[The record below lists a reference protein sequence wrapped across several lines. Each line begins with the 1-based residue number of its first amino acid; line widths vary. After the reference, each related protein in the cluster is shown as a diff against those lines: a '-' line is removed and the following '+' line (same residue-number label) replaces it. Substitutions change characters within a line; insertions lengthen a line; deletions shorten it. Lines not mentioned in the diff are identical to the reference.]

1 MGSRSSRRL
10 PPAATARRSMPTM
23 AATAAAAA
31 AALCVIVVAVVPAIA
46 ATSATPGAR
55 TPPSLNGSAASQWA
69 WPQGGGGGVPS
80 LRMPSPSAAVT
91 AAMPDGA
98 AATPR
103 RHSWRPLIINGTAA
117 AAAPAAAFSVRLFRG
132 GGRGAARGRRRG
144 VAAFKGLEFVCG
156 GSLLTPRHVLTAGH
170 CTDGGALTAVGLGS
184 PLLTG
189 GVAFRVARVIPHP
202 AGKAAR
208 WATAD
213 VAVVE
218 FVNPGGAPALA
229 AIGAAVVG
237 VNADR
242 ASPVAGAVGEVA
254 GWGAVGAGE
263 VGDSG
268 HGMYDV
274 PGGAGTGG
282 DPSGGGAAQSIVFT
296 PTAGWNPAAALRG
309 TPSPA
314 PKRPLATRAA
324 ATPTPAAR
332 AAAAA
337 AARRKRGRPTKGRG
351 RGRPT
356 AAAKATAAAAGR
368 RAAPAP
374 KATAAARRSKPPA
387 PRRRPAP
394 RRAPA
399 AGPSPRRPPRR
410 GGGGARPPRP
420 AGRPP
425 SQTRGGGGGP
435 PRRPA
440 GRRPPKTRGAA
451 TAAAAP
457 PPRRGR
463 PAAAP
468 VAVPAPRPVPKA
480 AAAAAAPTATAV
492 PIPVPASTPR
502 AAPAVAPARLRI
514 SGVVHGGASPAG
526 RPCDVTYP
534 SQFTAI
540 APYVGWLERAVAPE
554 KLKRA

>member
-1 MGSRSSRRL
+1 
-10 PPAATARRSMPTM
+10 M
-23 AATAAAAA
+23 AATAAAA

-46 ATSATPGAR
+46 ATSATPGAH

-254 GWGAVGAGE
+254 GWGAV
-263 VGDSG
+263 SG
-268 HGMYDV
+268 RVTTTTTRRTRRASRRRRARGR
-274 PGGAGTGG
+274 P
-282 DPSGGGAAQSIVFT
+282 AAQSAV
-296 PTAGWNPAAALRG
+296 PVPAVVLAA
-309 TPSPA
+309 SEVPA
-314 PKRPLATRAA
+314 VLVVPAVPAVPVRVAPVAA
-324 ATPTPAAR
+324 RVAAR
-332 AAAAA
+332 AAAALGRRRTTMTMTIRRPLWLPAAVRA
-337 AARRKRGRPTKGRG
+337 AASRV
-351 RGRPT
+351 
-356 AAAKATAAAAGR
+356 
-368 RAAPAP
+368 
-374 KATAAARRSKPPA
+374 
-387 PRRRPAP
+387 
-394 RRAPA
+394 
-399 AGPSPRRPPRR
+399 
-410 GGGGARPPRP
+410 
-420 AGRPP
+420 
-425 SQTRGGGGGP
+425 
-435 PRRPA
+435 
-440 GRRPPKTRGAA
+440 
-451 TAAAAP
+451 
-457 PPRRGR
+457 
-463 PAAAP
+463 AAAP
-468 VAVPAPRPVPKA
+468 VAA
-480 AAAAAAPTATAV
+480 A
-492 PIPVPASTPR
+492 R
-502 AAPAVAPARLRI
+502 APAVR
-514 SGVVHGGASPAG
+514 V
-526 RPCDVTYP
+526 C
-534 SQFTAI
+534 F
-540 APYVGWLERAVAPE
+540 RA
-554 KLKRA
+554 L